1 MWRIAYG
8 RSVKLEAKAMK
19 TFVLLLKPLVMD
31 LIRGKDVSEAVA
43 ILKLTPKGVTVAI
56 EKVLKSATANAVN
69 NQKMDQK
76 KLFIKE
82 GYVNDGITIKRMIT
96 RAKGSGSALLKRT
109 SNITIV
115 VAERE

>member
-1 MWRIAYG
+1 MEEV
-8 RSVKLEAKAMK
+8 VKLEAKAIAK
-19 TFVLLLKPLVMD
+19 TVRVTPRKARLVMD

-43 ILKLTPKGVTVAI
+43 ILKLTPKGATVAI

-82 GYVNDGITIKRMIT
+82 GYVNNGITIKRMIT

>member
-1 MWRIAYG
+1 MEEV
-8 RSVKLEAKAMK
+8 VKLEAKAIAK
-19 TFVLLLKPLVMD
+19 TVRVTPRKARLVMD

-43 ILKLTPKGVTVAI
+43 ILKLTPKGVTVDI

-82 GYVNDGITIKRMIT
+82 GYINDGITIKRMIT

-109 SNITIV
+109 CNITIV